1 MMPAQIDELTMTQV
15 SGYMEQ
21 VSMLEYRRHWPVAVM
36 IAQQGNFQGG
46 HSTKKAKKQSDTVPY
61 KPEDFMPY
69 LWHANY
75 KPYMELTGEK
85 AKGEPKMGVDVET
98 AQLIVSLNSHEAG
111 GKRSSLLEP
120 WMVAAFGPAWDEIVR
135 AAEG

>member
-1 MMPAQIDELTMTQV
+1 MTQPEIDDLTMTQLN
-15 SGYMEQ
+15 GYMEQ
-21 VSMLEYRRHWPVAVM
+21 VPMLEYRRSWPVAVM
-36 IAQQGNFQGG
+36 IAQQGNFAGG
-46 HSTKKAKKQSDTVPY
+46 RSTKKAKKQSDTVPY

-85 AKGEPKMGVDVET
+85 AKGELKMGIDAET
-98 AQLIVSLNSHEAG
+98 AQLIVSLNSREIG
-111 GKRSSLLEP
+111 GKRMSALEP

>member
-15 SGYMEQ
+15 SGYMDQ
-21 VSMLEYRRHWPVAVM
+21 VQMLEYRRHWPTAVM
-36 IAQQGNFQGG
+36 IAQQGNFAGG
-46 HSTKKAKKQSDTVPY
+46 RSTKKAKKQTDTVPY

-85 AKGEPKMGVDVET
+85 GKDEPKMGIDAET
-98 AQLIVSLNSHEAG
+98 ARLIVSLNSREVN
-111 GKRSSLLEP
+111 GKRSSALEP
-120 WMVAAFGPAWDEIVR
+120 WMTKLFQPLVR
-135 AAEG
+135 S

>member
-1 MMPAQIDELTMTQV
+1 MTQPEIDELTMTQLN
-15 SGYMEQ
+15 GYIEQ
-21 VSMLEYRRHWPVAVM
+21 VQMLEYRRHYPLAVM
-36 IAQQGNFQGG
+36 IAQQGNFAGG
-46 HSTKKAKKQSDTVPY
+46 RSTKKAKKQTDTVPY

-75 KPYMELTGEK
+75 KPYMELTSEK

-98 AQLIVSLNSHEAG
+98 AQLIVSLNSREVG
-111 GKRSSLLEP
+111 GKRASLLEP